1 MQLQNNN
8 KASIKNWNEA
18 DRPREKFAAKGRES
32 LSNAE
37 LLAILL
43 GSGNNEQNAVQLS
56 QEILKKHKD
65 NLIELSEASLTD
77 LQKFKGIGEA
87 KAITI
92 AAALEL
98 GRRRQAETKLQR
110 PQINSSRNAFDIL
123 NKNLGDLAQEHFWIL
138 ILNQKNEVLDEFR
151 ISQGGL
157 TATVVDAKII
167 FRQVLTYSR
176 ATGIILAHN
185 HPSGNLQPS
194 QADINLTKKIKEAG
208 RVLDINVLDHI
219 IIGANDYY
227 SFLDEDM
234 M

>member
-1 MQLQNNN
+1 MERQ
-8 KASIKNWNEA
+8 SIKNWNEE
-18 DRPREKFAAKGRES
+18 DRPREKFASKGRES

-43 GSGNNEQNAVQLS
+43 GSGNSQQNAVDLS
-56 QEILKKHKD
+56 REILEKYKN
-65 NLIELSEASLTD
+65 NLIELSEASIQS
-77 LQKFKGIGEA
+77 LQQFKGIGQA

-110 PQINSSRNAFDIL
+110 PQITKSRDAFDIL
-123 NKNLGDLAQEHFWIL
+123 NKNLGDLAQEAFWVL
-138 ILNQKNEVLDEFR
+138 ILNQKNEVLDEIF

-157 TATVVDAKII
+157 TATVVDAKKI
-167 FRQVLTYSR
+167 FQQVLTYQR

-194 QADINLTKKIKEAG
+194 QADINLTKKIQAAG
-208 RVLDINVLDHI
+208 KVLDINVLDHI
-219 IIGANDYY
+219 IVGANAYY
-227 SFLDEDM
+227 SFLDDDM

>member
-1 MQLQNNN
+1 MERQ
-8 KASIKNWNEA
+8 SIKNWNEE
-18 DRPREKFAAKGRES
+18 DRPREKFASKGRES

-43 GSGNNEQNAVQLS
+43 GSGNSQQNAVELARD
-56 QEILKKHKD
+56 ILKKYKD
-65 NLIELSEASLTD
+65 NLIELGQATLND
-77 LQKFKGIGEA
+77 LQEFKGIGEA

-98 GRRRQAETKLQR
+98 GRRRQAATKLQR
-110 PQINSSRNAFDIL
+110 PQIKSSRDAFDIL
-123 NKNLGDLAQEHFWIL
+123 NKNLSDLAQEQFWVL
-138 ILNQKNEVLDEFR
+138 ALNQKNEVLDEIF

-157 TATVVDAKII
+157 TATVVDSKKI
-167 FRQVLTYSR
+167 FQQVLAYPR

-194 QADINLTKKIKEAG
+194 QADINLTKKIQDGGK
-208 RVLDINVLDHI
+208 VLDINVLDHL

-227 SFLDEDM
+227 SFMDEGM

>member
-1 MQLQNNN
+1 MERQ
-8 KASIKNWNEA
+8 SIKNWNEE
-18 DRPREKFAAKGRES
+18 DRPREKFASKGRES

-43 GSGNNEQNAVQLS
+43 GSGNSQQNAVELARD
-56 QEILKKHKD
+56 ILKKYKD
-65 NLIELSEASLTD
+65 NLIELSEASLTA
-77 LQKFKGIGEA
+77 LQEFRGVGEA

-98 GRRRQAETKLQR
+98 GRRRQAAKKLER
-110 PQINSSRNAFDIL
+110 PQITSSRDAFDIL
-123 NKNLGDLAQEHFWIL
+123 NKNLGDLAQEAFWVL
-138 ILNQKNEVLDEFR
+138 VLNQKNEVLDEIF

-157 TATVVDAKII
+157 TATVVDAKKI
-167 FRQVLTYSR
+167 FQQVLTYPR

-185 HPSGNLQPS
+185 HPSGNLRPS
-194 QADINLTKKIKEAG
+194 QADINLTKKIQEGGK
-208 RVLDINVLDHI
+208 VLDINVLDHI

-227 SFLDEDM
+227 SFLDEGM